1 MSNDE
6 IMAMTS
12 ETYGDVAVARLE
24 DELTSENTDRFR
36 SIIEPPLDEGI
47 RNFVVDLEKTEYLDN
62 AGLEAFEDLMEKLE
76 RAGGQVK
83 FSGMGPGCRKI
94 FELTRLDRRVDIF
107 DSLIDA
113 VRSFQ

>member
-1 MSNDE
+1 
-6 IMAMTS
+6 MAITT

-24 DELTSENTDRFR
+24 DELTSDNAERFR
-36 SIIEPPLDEGI
+36 GVLEAPLEDGL
-47 RNFVVDLEKTEYLDN
+47 RNFVIDLEKTEYLDN
-62 AGLEAFEDLMEKLE
+62 AGLEAVQDLMEKLE
-76 RAGGQVK
+76 GIGGQVK
-83 FSGMGPGCRKI
+83 FSGLGPGCRKI

>member
-1 MSNDE
+1 
-6 IMAMTS
+6 MAITT

-24 DELTSENTDRFR
+24 DELTHDNADRFR
-36 SIIEPPLDEGI
+36 AILEAPFEDGI
-47 RNFVVDLEKTEYLDN
+47 RHFVVDLEKTEYLDN
-62 AGLEAFEDLMEKLE
+62 AGLEAISDLVERLEEK
-76 RAGGQVK
+76 GGQAK
-83 FSGMGPGCRKI
+83 FSGLGPGCRKI

>member
-1 MSNDE
+1 
-6 IMAMTS
+6 MAMTT

-24 DELTSENTDRFR
+24 DELTHENAERFR
-36 SIIEPPLDEGI
+36 AVLESPFEDGI
-47 RNFVVDLEKTEYLDN
+47 RQFVIDLEKTEYLDN
-62 AGLEAFEDLMEKLE
+62 AGLEAVEDLIEKLE
-76 RAGGQVK
+76 GMSGQVK
-83 FSGMGPGCRKI
+83 FSGLGPGCRKI

>member
-1 MSNDE
+1 
-6 IMAMTS
+6 MAMTT

-24 DELTSENTDRFR
+24 DELTHENVDRFR
-36 SIIEPPLDEGI
+36 TILEPPLEEGI
-47 RNFVVDLEKTEYLDN
+47 RHLVVDLEKTEYLDN
-62 AGLEAFEDLMEKLE
+62 AGLEAMDDLIEKLE
-76 RAGGQVK
+76 GIGGQVK
-83 FSGMGPGCRKI
+83 FSGLGPGCRKI

>member
-1 MSNDE
+1 
-6 IMAMTS
+6 MAITT

-24 DELTSENTDRFR
+24 DELTHENVDRFR
-36 SIIEPPLDEGI
+36 GI
-47 RNFVVDLEKTEYLDN
+47 VESPFEDGTRQFVIDLEKTEYLDN
-62 AGLEAFEDLMEKLE
+62 AGLESIVDLMEKLE
-76 RAGGQVK
+76 GMGGQVK
-83 FSGMGPGCRKI
+83 FSGLGPGCRKI

>member
-1 MSNDE
+1 
-6 IMAMTS
+6 MAMTT

-24 DELTSENTDRFR
+24 DELTLDNAERFR
-36 SIIEPPLDEGI
+36 IILEPPLEEGI
-47 RNFVVDLEKTEYLDN
+47 RHFVIDLEKTEYLDN
-62 AGLEAFEDLMEKLE
+62 AGLEAMFDLMEKLE
-76 RAGGQVK
+76 GTGGQVK
-83 FSGMGPGCRKI
+83 FSGLGPGCRKI